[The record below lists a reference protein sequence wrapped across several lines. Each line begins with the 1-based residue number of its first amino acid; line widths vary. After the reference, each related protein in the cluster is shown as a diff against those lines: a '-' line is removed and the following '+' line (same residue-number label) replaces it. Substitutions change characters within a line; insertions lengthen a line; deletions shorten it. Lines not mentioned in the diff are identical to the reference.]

1 MRKSGKYYLEPGSP
15 LPPSSSMHHENK
27 KNMKT
32 IRISPLQLKALFYAF
47 SFSSFS
53 LFSAFA
59 QKSEKPTLAVIAF
72 RNDHPDPKAAPYS
85 LADLLRLE
93 LEKQDQ
99 FQVLDRFDMDYLL
112 SEQKIDYQNC
122 LSRFCLEDVSKKIK
136 VDKLAVANIKVLDTR
151 ISITV
156 KIFDTSTKQ
165 FEKARTSDFLNI
177 PDEIGTMVHLTVN
190 DLFTIKN
197 DELVVTKL
205 SKKNDFENSLNNPNK
220 LCLRSDGPRMGFT
233 CFSFEPSTSKI
244 LADKKYKGGFE
255 AIPVMFQFGYQFEKQ
270 YLNEGNFQA
279 LFEFVPMVT
288 GLDQGLFIPSFTLMN
303 GIRNNTSGWEFAFG
317 PTISIVTKAQ
327 GFYDANNNWVKL
339 GENDSNNSGKP
350 TETRLDSRGNPEFST
365 GFVLAGG
372 KTFKS
377 GKLNIPVNLYVIPHA
392 AGVRFGVSFGFNAK
406 NRY

>member
-1 MRKSGKYYLEPGSP
+1 MKS
-15 LPPSSSMHHENK
+15 N
-27 KNMKT
+27 
-32 IRISPLQLKALFYAF
+32 RIYPRSLKALFIAFAVSFITLSSAF
-47 SFSSFS
+47 S
-53 LFSAFA
+53 

-85 LADLLRLE
+85 LSDLLRLE
-93 LEKQDQ
+93 LEKQDRY
-99 FQVLDRFDMDYLL
+99 QVLDRFDMDYLL
-112 SEQKIDYQNC
+112 SQEKIDYQNC

-165 FEKARTSDFLNI
+165 FEMARTSDFLNI
-177 PDEIGTMVHLTVN
+177 PDEIGTMVHLTIN

-197 DELVVTKL
+197 DELLVSKL
-205 SKKNDFENSLNNPNK
+205 TKKNDFESSINNPNQ
-220 LCLRSDGPRMGFT
+220 LLLRSDGPRMGFT
-233 CFSFEPSTSKI
+233 CFSLEPETAKI
-244 LADKKYKGGFE
+244 LHNKKYNGGFD

-279 LFEFVPMVT
+279 LFEFLPMVT
-288 GLDQGLFIPSFTLMN
+288 GLDQGLFIPSFTVMN

-317 PTISIVTKAQ
+317 PTISIVKKAK
-327 GFYDANNNWVKL
+327 GYYDTNNNWVKL
-339 GENDSNNSGKP
+339 NSTETNITSAP
-350 TETRLDSRGNPEFST
+350 TETRLDSRGDPAFAT
-365 GFVLAGG
+365 GFVMAAG

-392 AGVRFGVSFGFNAK
+392 SGVRFGVSFGFNSR
-406 NRY
+406 NRFGL